1 MWKFE
6 DKKEGIEIVGTRA
19 DIVKALNIHTVY
31 FENTDEEELVDISRP
46 SHWAIIVRNYN
57 LVGNDD

>member
-31 FENTDEEELVDISRP
+31 FENRDEEELVDVSRQ
-46 SHWAIIVRNYN
+46 SHWAIIVREYH
-57 LVGNDD
+57 LTGDD

>member
-31 FENTDEEELVDISRP
+31 FGDRDEEELVDVSRP

-57 LVGNDD
+57 LVGDDD

>member
-1 MWKFE
+1 MWRFE

-31 FENTDEEELVDISRP
+31 FEDRDEEELVDVSRP
-46 SHWAIIVRNYN
+46 SHWARIVSEYH
-57 LVGNDD
+57 LVGED

>member
-19 DIVKALNIHTVY
+19 DIVKELNIHMVFNEQTQ
-31 FENTDEEELVDISRP
+31 EEELVDISRP
-46 SHWAIIVRNYN
+46 SHWARIVSEYH
-57 LVGNDD
+57 LVGED